1 MIFAN
6 SNITDTTIIVLSILG
21 AIGLFL
27 LIIFIFYLILASRR
41 ANIVLKKVD
50 YLVEDLTFKSEML
63 NSSVE
68 LASKISDYLNG
79 GDALLKGNFKSLIK
93 LFFGN
98 KNFFYEMINKLKFLF
113 TDEDNID
120 ETTEESSV
128 STSESNYKKVVE
140 IKKNNSNSKKVKQ
153 DKNKKTKSKENPNN
167 KVGKKN
173 G

>member
-6 SNITDTTIIVLSILG
+6 SNITETTIIVLSILG

-27 LIIFIFYLILASRR
+27 LIIFIFYLILTSRR

-68 LASKISDYLNG
+68 LVSKISDYLNG

-113 TDEDNID
+113 TNDDDIS
-120 ETTEESSV
+120 ETSEESNV
-128 STSESNYKKVVE
+128 STNEASYKKVID
-140 IKKNNSNSKKVKQ
+140 IKKNKAFSKKNIS
-153 DKNKKTKSKENPNN
+153 DKNKKNINKEKSNN
-167 KVGKKN
+167 KAGKKN